1 MRSGHIQRKNYFAL
15 HLRGKLPVGPPKY
28 NARVFDSCQ
37 NAEKMFVKMLIMNNF
52 RKFCKHLDI
61 KSVLYR
67 IVLYQTNKIN
77 RR

>member
-1 MRSGHIQRKNYFAL
+1 MIRWGGTLLPSGGRWN
-15 HLRGKLPVGPPKY
+15 GPPKY

-67 IVLYQTNKIN
+67 IVLYQTNKID